1 LVGCFLFMGALG
13 ITFNTLSLFGLVLAI
28 GIVVDDAIV
37 VVENVE
43 RYIQHGVSP
52 RDAAHKTMDEVGGA
66 LIAIALVLCAVFV
79 PTAFIT
85 GLQGTFY
92 RQFAITIAVAT
103 VISCFVS
110 LTLTP
115 ALAAL
120 LLLRHEP
127 KSGRGILGLLGKP
140 IHGFF
145 YAFNRGFH
153 RMSRGYANLTR
164 RLVRI
169 GVVVLGVYA
178 VLIFA
183 AYDRLSRT
191 PTGLIPQ
198 LDRGYLIAAFQLP
211 PGASLERT
219 DRVIRQAADLILQRP
234 GVEHSVVFVGFDGA
248 TFTNAPNTGVI
259 FVPLKPFAER
269 RGPGL
274 TADAIRADVQAQ
286 LGSLRDAFVFVLPPP
301 PVPGIGTGGGL
312 KGYVQD
318 RSGRGLPALEMATLS
333 LAGSAQQTPGFA
345 QAFTLFNTR
354 TPQVYADTDRTQA
367 EVLQVPIEN
376 VCEALSNYM
385 GSAYVNDF
393 NLLGRTYQVNVQA
406 DNRFRATLRDVET
419 LKTRNKLGDMVPI
432 GAVSGFRNA
441 TGPFRVPRHN

>member
-92 RQFAITIAVAT
+92 RQFAITIAAAT

-110 LTLTP
+110 LTLSP

-120 LLLRHEP
+120 LLRPHEP
-127 KSGRGILGLLGKP
+127 QAGRGILGLLGRP
-140 IHGFF
+140 VRGFF
-145 YAFNRGFH
+145 YAFNRAFD
-153 RMSRGYANLTR
+153 RASRGYGNLTR
-164 RLVRI
+164 RLVRL
-169 GVVVLGVYA
+169 GVVVLAVYA

-183 AYDRLSRT
+183 AYDRLART

-198 LDRGYLIAAFQLP
+198 LDRGYLISAFQLP

-219 DRVIRQAADLILQRP
+219 DAVIRKATDLILQQP
-234 GVEHSVVFVGFDGA
+234 GVEHAVV
-248 TFTNAPNTGVI
+248 
-259 FVPLKPFAER
+259 
-269 RGPGL
+269 
-274 TADAIRADVQAQ
+274 
-286 LGSLRDAFVFVLPPP
+286 
-301 PVPGIGTGGGL
+301 
-312 KGYVQD
+312 
-318 RSGRGLPALEMATLS
+318 
-333 LAGSAQQTPGFA
+333 
-345 QAFTLFNTR
+345 
-354 TPQVYADTDRTQA
+354 
-367 EVLQVPIEN
+367 
-376 VCEALSNYM
+376 
-385 GSAYVNDF
+385 
-393 NLLGRTYQVNVQA
+393 
-406 DNRFRATLRDVET
+406 
-419 LKTRNKLGDMVPI
+419 
-432 GAVSGFRNA
+432 
-441 TGPFRVPRHN
+441 